1 MQSFLNRILKS
12 DEEKEAARKKRL
24 QNPHH
29 VKSKRHWD
37 WDTGY
42 GDIDIEAT
50 SNEELVNPDRSQ
62 KREV

>member
-1 MQSFLNRILKS
+1 MKNVFSRFLKS
-12 DEEKEAARKKRL
+12 DEEKEQEKKKRL

-42 GDIDIEAT
+42 SDIDINQT
-50 SNEELVNPDRSQ
+50 SNDDII
-62 KREV
+62 KGKK

>member
-1 MQSFLNRILKS
+1 MQKLLNRILKS
-12 DEEKEAARKKRL
+12 DEEREAERKKRL

-42 GDIDIEAT
+42 GELDINST
-50 SNEELVNPDRSQ
+50 SNDDLVEGSDPS
-62 KREV
+62 KR

>member
-1 MQSFLNRILKS
+1 MKKFFSNMLKS
-12 DEEKEAARKKRL
+12 DAEKERERKQQQ

-42 GDIDIEAT
+42 SDLEIMQT
-50 SNEELVNPDRSQ
+50 SDDEIV
-62 KREV
+62 KGKK